1 MAIEITHYYGYYQ
14 KINNK
19 LANRNL
25 RERIERT

>member
-1 MAIEITHYYGYYQ
+1 MAIEITHYYGFYQ
-14 KINNK
+14 KINK